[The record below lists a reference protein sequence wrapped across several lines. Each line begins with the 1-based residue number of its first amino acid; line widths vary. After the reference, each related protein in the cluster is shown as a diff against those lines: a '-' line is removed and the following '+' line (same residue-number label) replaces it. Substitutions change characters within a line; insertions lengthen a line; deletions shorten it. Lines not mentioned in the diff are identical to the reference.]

1 MKNITRTITTTH
13 VKAYAMAN
21 GKPKEHYFDVV
32 GEKLEEEKAKKIA
45 LEKGLL
51 FDSMTFDEKLYKI
64 AVEDFVRHATIVED
78 EQEEKENEQ

>member
-21 GKPKEHYFDVV
+21 GKPQEHYFDVV

-64 AVEDFVRHATIVED
+64 PVDEFVIHAKVVEDD
-78 EQEEKENEQ
+78 QEEKEDEQ